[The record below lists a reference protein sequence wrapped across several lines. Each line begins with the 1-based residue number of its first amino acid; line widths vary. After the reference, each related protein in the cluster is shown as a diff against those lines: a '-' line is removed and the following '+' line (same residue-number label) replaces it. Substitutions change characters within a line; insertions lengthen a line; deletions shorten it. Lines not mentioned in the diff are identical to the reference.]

1 MEIGIIG
8 WLVFSIVI
16 GSLGGNRGRSGLGWG
31 VLAAMISPLLAGI
44 ILFIIPNLAVE
55 AEKKK
60 AEQSAYWKEV
70 EKQDREVEKQERE
83 EAKQKL
89 EDSKISGPD
98 YLLSFEK
105 LHQLDE
111 KGILTEL
118 EYSGRKMKLI
128 DELRHQILTDTP
140 ENFLGTLLPLLDNNI
155 LTKEEMTKI
164 KAIVFK

>member
-1 MEIGIIG
+1 MEMVIG
-8 WLVFSIVI
+8 WLVFAIVVGI
-16 GSLGGNRGRSGLGWG
+16 LGDQRGRSGLSWG
-31 VLAAMISPLLAGI
+31 FLAAIISPLLAGI
-44 ILFIIPNLAVE
+44 ILFIIPNLKAE

-60 AEQSAYWKEV
+60 AEQIAYSKE
-70 EKQDREVEKQERE
+70 EEKQERE

-105 LHQLDE
+105 LHQLSE

-118 EYSGRKMKLI
+118 EYSGRKLKLI
-128 DELRHQILTDTP
+128 DELRHQTLTDTP
-140 ENFLGTLLPLLDNNI
+140 ENFLGTLVPLLDNSI
-155 LTKEEMTKI
+155 LNQEEMSKI